1 MVETTKTIQ
10 QIEPPAYIQQHAQQ
24 LLANIGGTTD
34 PETGQLTGGFLYD
47 PVAPHVDQNGNPIPR
62 IADFSQDQIQA
73 QELARQGIGGYQPY
87 INQATGA
94 TTAGIDAFN
103 PQAVSNIQGQI
114 DQGTGYN
121 IGQQYLNPY
130 QQNVIDAT
138 MSEMNRQQAMNMN
151 DIAAQAAA
159 AKSFGGSRHGILEA
173 ETMRGFDANRTNA
186 LAGLNAANFAQAQ
199 QAQEAHRQR
208 QLQGAQTSGAVRN
221 MAANANFA
229 GAQTAAGIGGLQQ
242 QYGLTDVSTLGATGD
257 QQQRQRQLGL
267 DVAHDE
273 YLREQNRPFQ
283 MASFYSDILGGV
295 PSGQSSYLQKEIP
308 ERNKL
313 ADALGGL
320 GTLATAGNQFG
331 WWGDKT
337 D

>member
-1 MVETTKTIQ
+1 MTEFINQTSTVL
-10 QIEPPAYIQQHAQQ
+10 PPEYIQQHSQQ
-24 LLANIGGTTD
+24 LLSNIGGVTN
-34 PETGQLTGGFLYD
+34 PETGQLEGGFLYD
-47 PVAPHVDQNGNPIPR
+47 PVAPHVDQFGNPIPR
-62 IADFSQDQIQA
+62 IADFSQDQMQA

-87 INQATGA
+87 INQAADA
-94 TTAGIDAFN
+94 TTAGIEAFN
-103 PQAVSNIQGQI
+103 PQAIGDIQGQI
-114 DQGTGYN
+114 NQGTGYN

-130 QQNVIDAT
+130 QQNVIDTT
-138 MSEMNRQQAMNMN
+138 MSEMNRQQNIDMNS
-151 DIAAQAAA
+151 IAAQAAA
-159 AKSFGGSRHGILEA
+159 AKSFGGSRHGVLESEA
-173 ETMRGFDANRTNA
+173 RRGFDANRTNA
-186 LAGLNAANFAQAQ
+186 LAQLNAANFTQAQ

-208 QLQGAQTSGAVRN
+208 QLQGAQTSGAIRN

-242 QYGLTDVSTLGATGD
+242 QYGVTDVSTLGAVG
-257 QQQRQRQLGL
+257 QQQQQQRQLGL
-267 DVAHDE
+267 DIAHEE

-331 WWGDKT
+331 WWGEGT
-337 D
+337 T